1 MTRGLQPPDSLS
13 KEDVYVLREVRK
25 DIYTQGMVGGGL
37 GACAGLVMY
46 TGAQH
51 MKKRL
56 GYFKNAPF
64 NRNTAMLV
72 VFSSFAFGTFLFSST
87 TGKEEVHKL
96 HPVFRAGAGNGG
108 GEGDS
113 DGEDLTQRLKSN
125 RMTRRKTVMDT
136 IQRGRGF
143 SDAHSGRWVENENEN
158 IELLK
163 TNRMTRRKTV
173 MDTIQRGRG
182 FSDAHSGQWVE
193 EESETTFRKE
203 S

>member
-1 MTRGLQPPDSLS
+1 MW
-13 KEDVYVLREVRK
+13 Y
-25 DIYTQGMVGGGL
+25 IYNTTQHVTNDELTGL
-37 GACAGLVMY
+37 GACAGLVLY

-51 MKKRL
+51 MKKRF
-56 GYFKNAPF
+56 GYFKNASF
-64 NRNTAMLV
+64 NRNTAMLT
-72 VFSSFAFGTFLFSST
+72 VFSSFAFGTFLLSST

-96 HPVFRAGAGNGG
+96 HPVFRVGAVDDD
-108 GEGDS
+108 EG
-113 DGEDLTQRLKSN
+113 LTQRLKTN

-143 SDAHSGRWVENENEN
+143 SDAHSGRWVEEESRNENEN

-182 FSDAHSGQWVE
+182 FSDAHSGRWVDE
-193 EESETTFRKE
+193 QSETTFRKE